1 MAAKGQKIDSLLRD
15 IATSLPCTGVE
26 AYADTEAAA
35 TAAAAEKAEKAE
47 KQRQSS
53 ILMSKRIALKV
64 QADIQMRRDREA
76 AEALKKEQK
85 TQVDC
90 QSHNI
95 NS

>member
-35 TAAAAEKAEKAE
+35 TAAAEKAEKAE

>member
-35 TAAAAEKAEKAE
+35 TAAAEKAEKAE

-53 ILMSKRIALKV
+53 ILMSRRIALKV

-90 QSHNI
+90 QSHNM

>member
-15 IATSLPCTGVE
+15 IATSLPCTGME

-35 TAAAAEKAEKAE
+35 TAAAEKAEKAE

-53 ILMSKRIALKV
+53 ILMSRRIALKV

-90 QSHNI
+90 QSHNM

>member
-35 TAAAAEKAEKAE
+35 TAAAEKAEKAE

-90 QSHNI
+90 QSHNM